1 MRAGSGAL
9 GRLTVASDRP
19 PSGLSRELIAL
30 RAARELEP
38 GSVVNL
44 GIGLPTLV
52 AGFVEPSDDILF
64 QAENGILGY
73 SGISE
78 SGFDSDL
85 INAGGQPVDLVPGAS
100 FFDTAD
106 SFAMIRGGHIDAA
119 ILGGLQV
126 SARGDLANWYVPAR
140 GGGSVGG
147 AMDLSV
153 GARRLIVAMAHV
165 TREGEPRIVDVCE
178 YPLTAERCVDVIITD
193 LAVIDVTLDGLTL
206 RETAPGIAAEDVAA
220 WTGAPLL
227 IPASVPEM
235 SL

>member
-1 MRAGSGAL
+1 M
-9 GRLTVASDRP
+9 SDQP
-19 PSGLSRELIAL
+19 PTGLSRELIAL
-30 RAARELEP
+30 RAARELTT

-52 AGFVEPSDDILF
+52 AGFVDPADGILF

-73 SGISE
+73 AGVSDAD
-78 SGFDSDL
+78 FDSDL
-85 INAGGQPVDLVPGAS
+85 INAGGQPVDLALGAS

-126 SARGDLANWYVPAR
+126 SQFGDLANWYVPAR

-147 AMDLSV
+147 AMDLAV
-153 GARRLIVAMAHV
+153 GARKLIIAMAHV
-165 TREGEPRIVDVCE
+165 TRDGEPRIVEVCD

-193 LAVIDVTLDGLTL
+193 LAVIDVSEHGLML
-206 RETAPGIAAEDVAA
+206 RETAPGVSTDEVIR
-220 WTGAPLL
+220 WTGAPL
-227 IPASVPEM
+227 AVPNEVPQM

>member
-1 MRAGSGAL
+1 MTDAK
-9 GRLTVASDRP
+9 P
-19 PSGLSRELIAL
+19 PAGLSRELIAL

-52 AGFVEPSDDILF
+52 AGFVEPSDGILF

-73 SGISE
+73 SGVSE
-78 SGFDSDL
+78 SDFDSDL
-85 INAGGQPVDLVPGAS
+85 INAGGQPVDLSAGAS

-126 SARGDLANWYVPAR
+126 SAQGDLANWYVPAR

-147 AMDLSV
+147 AMDLAV
-153 GARRLIVAMAHV
+153 GARKLIIAMAHV
-165 TREGEPRIVDVCE
+165 TRDGQPRIVEVCD

-193 LAVIDVTLDGLTL
+193 LAVIDVTEDGLSL
-206 RETAPGIAAEDVAA
+206 REVAPGVSVDDVVD
-220 WTGAPLL
+220 WTGAPLDIL
-227 IPASVPEM
+227 SDVVVM

>member
-1 MRAGSGAL
+1 MSEAK
-9 GRLTVASDRP
+9 P
-19 PSGLSRELIAL
+19 PTGLSRELIAL
-30 RAARELEP
+30 RAARELAP

-52 AGFVEPSDDILF
+52 AGFVEPSDGILL

-73 SGISE
+73 AGVSE
-78 SGFDSDL
+78 SDFDPDL
-85 INAGGQPVDLVPGAS
+85 INAGGQPVDLVAGAS
-100 FFDTAD
+100 FFDTAS

-126 SARGDLANWYVPAR
+126 SAQGDLANWYVPAR

-147 AMDLSV
+147 AMDLAV
-153 GARRLIVAMAHV
+153 GAQKLIIAMAH
-165 TREGEPRIVDVCE
+165 TARDGQPRIVEVCD

-193 LAVIDVTLDGLTL
+193 LAVIDVTEHGLLL
-206 RETAPGIAAEDVAA
+206 REVAPGISVEDVAE
-220 WTGAPLL
+220 WTGAPLAL
-227 IPASVPEM
+227 SEDVVVM

>member
-1 MRAGSGAL
+1 MVS
-9 GRLTVASDRP
+9 TRP
-19 PSGLSRELIAL
+19 PAGLSRELIAL

-52 AGFVEPSDDILF
+52 AGFVEPSDQILF

-78 SGFDSDL
+78 SDFDSDL
-85 INAGGQPVDLVPGAS
+85 INAGGQSVELVAGAS

-106 SFAMIRGGHIDAA
+106 SFSMIRGGHIDAA

-126 SARGDLANWYVPAR
+126 SAQGDLANWYVPAR

-147 AMDLSV
+147 AMDLAV
-153 GARRLIVAMAHV
+153 GARKLIIAMAHV
-165 TREGEPRIVDVCE
+165 TREGEPRIVEVCE

-193 LAVIDVTLDGLTL
+193 LAVIDVTADGLSL
-206 RETAPGIAAEDVAA
+206 RETAPGIAAAEVVR
-220 WTGAPLL
+220 WTGAALL
-227 IPASVPEM
+227 IPDEVAEM

>member
-1 MRAGSGAL
+1 MSAA
-9 GRLTVASDRP
+9 RP
-19 PSGLSRELIAL
+19 PTGLSRELIAL

-52 AGFVEPSDDILF
+52 AGFVEPSDGILF

-73 SGISE
+73 SGVSE
-78 SGFDSDL
+78 SDFDSDL
-85 INAGGQPVDLVPGAS
+85 INAGGQPVDLVAGAS

-106 SFAMIRGGHIDAA
+106 SFAMIRGGHIDTA

-126 SARGDLANWYVPAR
+126 SAQGDLANWYVPAR

-147 AMDLSV
+147 AMDLAV
-153 GARRLIVAMAHV
+153 GAKQLMIAMAHV
-165 TREGEPRIVDVCE
+165 TRDGEPRIVEVCD

-193 LAVIDVTLDGLTL
+193 FAVIDVTERGLRL
-206 RETAPGIAAEDVAA
+206 REVAPGVSVGDVID
-220 WTGAPLL
+220 WTGAPLDVSGDV
-227 IPASVPEM
+227 IEM

>member
-1 MRAGSGAL
+1 MA
-9 GRLTVASDRP
+9 DRTP
-19 PSGLSRELIAL
+19 PTGLSRELIAL
-30 RAARELEP
+30 RAAQELEP

-52 AGFVEPSDDILF
+52 AGFVDPSDEILF

-73 SGISE
+73 SGISDSE
-78 SGFDSDL
+78 FDSDL

-119 ILGGLQV
+119 VLGGLQV
-126 SARGDLANWYVPAR
+126 SAQGDLANWYVPAR

-147 AMDLSV
+147 AMDLAV
-153 GARRLIVAMAHV
+153 GARKLIVAMAHV
-165 TREGEPRIVDVCE
+165 TREGESRIVEACN
-178 YPLTAERCVDVIITD
+178 YPLTAERCVDVIVTD
-193 LAVIDVTLDGLTL
+193 LAVIDVTEHGLIL
-206 RETAPGIAAEDVAA
+206 RERAPGISEAVVEE
-220 WTGAPLL
+220 WTDAPLI
-227 IPASVPEM
+227 IPDDVPEM

>member
-1 MRAGSGAL
+1 MTAAI
-9 GRLTVASDRP
+9 P
-19 PSGLSRELIAL
+19 PTGLSRELIAL
-30 RAARELEP
+30 RASRELNP

-52 AGFVEPSDDILF
+52 AGFVDPSDAIVL

-73 SGISE
+73 SGISD
-78 SGFDSDL
+78 SDFDPDL
-85 INAGGQPVDLVPGAS
+85 INAGGQPIGLVPGAS

-106 SFAMIRGGHIDAA
+106 SFVMIRGGHIDAA

-147 AMDLSV
+147 AMDLAV
-153 GARRLIVAMAHV
+153 GARTLIVAMSHV
-165 TREGEPRIVDVCE
+165 TRDGEPRIVEVCD

-193 LAVIDVTLDGLTL
+193 LAVIDVTDDGLTL
-206 RETAPGIAAEDVAA
+206 REAAPGISATDVSR
-220 WTGAPLL
+220 WTDAPLL
-227 IPASVPEM
+227 IPDHVPEM

>member
-1 MRAGSGAL
+1 M
-9 GRLTVASDRP
+9 P
-19 PSGLSRELIAL
+19 PIGLSRELIAL
-30 RAARELEP
+30 RAARELKP

-52 AGFVEPSDDILF
+52 AGFVEPEDNILF

-73 SGISE
+73 AGISA
-78 SGFDSDL
+78 SDYQPDL

-106 SFAMIRGGHIDAA
+106 SFAMIRGGHIDTA

-126 SARGDLANWYVPAR
+126 SAQGDLANWYVPAR

-147 AMDLSV
+147 AMDLAI
-153 GARRLIVAMAHV
+153 GAKQLIIAMAHT
-165 TREGEPRIVDVCE
+165 TREGDPRIVEVCD
-178 YPLTAERCVDVIITD
+178 YPLTAPRCVDVIITD
-193 LAVIDVTLDGLTL
+193 LATIDVTADGLVL
-206 RETAPGIAAEDVAA
+206 RETAPGIDASEVQRFTD
-220 WTGAPLL
+220 APLA
-227 IPASVPEM
+227 IPANLPEM

>member
-1 MRAGSGAL
+1 MPDAQ
-9 GRLTVASDRP
+9 P
-19 PSGLSRELIAL
+19 PNGLSRELIAL

-52 AGFVEPSDDILF
+52 AGFVEPADDIRF

-78 SGFDSDL
+78 SDFDSDL
-85 INAGGQPVDLVPGAS
+85 INAGGQPVDLVAGAS

-119 ILGGLQV
+119 VLGGLQV
-126 SARGDLANWYVPAR
+126 SAAGDLANWYVPSR

-147 AMDLSV
+147 AMDLAV
-153 GARRLIVAMAHV
+153 GARKLIIAMAHV
-165 TREGEPRIVDVCE
+165 TRDGEPRIVEVCD

-193 LAVIDVTLDGLTL
+193 LAVIDVTVDGLSL
-206 RETAPGIAAEDVAA
+206 RETAPGVSPQEVVR
-220 WTGAPLL
+220 WTGASLL
-227 IPASVPEM
+227 IPPVVPEM